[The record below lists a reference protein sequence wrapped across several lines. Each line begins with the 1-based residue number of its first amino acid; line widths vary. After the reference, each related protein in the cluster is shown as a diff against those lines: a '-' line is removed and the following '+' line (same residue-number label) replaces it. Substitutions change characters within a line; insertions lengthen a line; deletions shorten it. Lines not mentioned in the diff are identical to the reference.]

1 MRGIL
6 KVVFKTV
13 AALLALGL
21 VIVLTALPLCGLSPN
36 VIISGS
42 MVPALDVG
50 DLVLL
55 EGLHPGMQ
63 VETGDIIA
71 FRVKGMDIPVSHRV
85 IEVLQTGEG
94 PAYRTKGDAEE
105 QADQWVIPHQDVLG
119 KVIYAIPKLG
129 YLAGGLRSRQG
140 FIALVV
146 LPAAGLALLEVR
158 DYLYSEKLLRPPRR
172 RPRPALSRSSFF
184 TFLYTGLLAGA
195 VLTLVMG
202 GSVRHQ
208 TLRAFS
214 GVNRGPDST
223 AFYRAR
229 GSVQNGGPLPVM
241 FLTRSEDPRVRVEPQ
256 AVWLN
261 PGEVKEI
268 SVSGGSGYEWLTTAY
283 FFPLL
288 PAGVLQALFTW
299 SLPAAKL
306 TAAFIPALALA
317 VICYLLF
324 GRGSQQPGL
333 RSQRSQRSAHWQRA
347 YRW

>member
-1 MRGIL
+1 MHDML
-6 KVVFKTV
+6 KVVLKTG

-21 VIVLTALPLCGLSPN
+21 VIALTALPLCGLSPN

-42 MVPALDVG
+42 MTPALNVG

-55 EGLHPGMQ
+55 EGLHAAMQ
-63 VETGDIIA
+63 IETGDIIA

-85 IEVLQTGEG
+85 IEVLQTADG
-94 PAYRTKGDAEE
+94 PAYRTKGDADK

-119 KVIYAIPKLG
+119 KVVYAVPKLG

-146 LPAAGLALLEVR
+146 LPATGLALLEVR

-172 RPRPALSRSSFF
+172 RPRPAPSRSSFF
-184 TFLYTGLLAGA
+184 TYLYTGLLAGA

-202 GSVRHQ
+202 SSVRHQ

-214 GVNRGPDST
+214 GVNRP
-223 AFYRAR
+223 AVLYHAR
-229 GSVQNGGPLPVM
+229 GSIQNSGPLPVL
-241 FLTRSEDPRVRVEPQ
+241 FLTRSDDPRVRVEPQ
-256 AVWLN
+256 AAWLN
-261 PGEVKEI
+261 PGDVMEI
-268 SVSGGSGYEWLTTAY
+268 SVSGDSGYEWLTTAY

-288 PAGVLQALFTW
+288 PAGLLQALFEW
-299 SLPAAKL
+299 SLPAAEL
-306 TAAFIPALALA
+306 AAFIPALALA

-333 RSQRSQRSAHWQRA
+333 RSQRSIQRQRA